1 MFFEI
6 DQQIK
11 DEITD
16 FELSDLI
23 DRNKLFEKNK
33 VPPGSA
39 SHPFNVSG
47 SISFSE
53 INQMKCK
60 DLQFDLAVYFD
71 DVLPP
76 EAVASVDA
84 HLAECPL
91 CRQQLGEMRVN
102 RTDLRALTRPAIPAA
117 RLASIR
123 NAVAAFA
130 LPQQHS
136 PSFRMVESRG
146 NWIDVWLMP
155 YAVGACA
162 SVILGISLLWL
173 ILNPLDRPQMI
184 AEAANPVSSPAG
196 AWVPADGFDITPL
209 QYASTRLAIS
219 DESPSVNPQ
228 GALVALTRSLM
239 RGEMK
244 DEEVVVVADVF
255 GDGLARIAE
264 VVEPSGDERTV
275 RQLQQ
280 ALQSDPAF
288 APFVPA
294 NMDHRA
300 ESIRVVLRVQTVAVS
315 ADPEGPV
322 R

>member
-1 MFFEI
+1 
-6 DQQIK
+6 
-11 DEITD
+11 
-16 FELSDLI
+16 
-23 DRNKLFEKNK
+23 
-33 VPPGSA
+33 
-39 SHPFNVSG
+39 
-47 SISFSE
+47 
-53 INQMKCK
+53 MKCK
-60 DLQFDLAVYFD
+60 DLQFDLPVYFD
-71 DVLPP
+71 DVLSQ
-76 EAVASVDA
+76 EAVASIDT
-84 HLAECPL
+84 HLMECPL
-91 CRQQLGEMRVN
+91 CRQQLAEMRAN
-102 RTDLRALTRPAIPAA
+102 RSALKALTRPAIPTA

-130 LPQQHS
+130 VPQQQHS

-155 YAVGACA
+155 YAVGSCA
-162 SVILGISLLWL
+162 SLLLGIALLWL
-173 ILNPLDRPQMI
+173 ILNPSERPQLMADT
-184 AEAANPVSSPAG
+184 AEPAG
-196 AWVPADGFDITPL
+196 SHSTAWSPADGFDITPL

-219 DESPSVNPQ
+219 GESPSVNPQ

-255 GDGLARIAE
+255 GDGLARIAQ

-275 RQLQQ
+275 RRLQQ

-300 ESIRVVLRVQTVAVS
+300 ESIRVVLRVQTVDVTPGS
-315 ADPEGPV
+315 DRPI

>member
-1 MFFEI
+1 
-6 DQQIK
+6 
-11 DEITD
+11 
-16 FELSDLI
+16 
-23 DRNKLFEKNK
+23 
-33 VPPGSA
+33 
-39 SHPFNVSG
+39 
-47 SISFSE
+47 
-53 INQMKCK
+53 MKCK
-60 DLQFDLAVYFD
+60 DLQFDLPVYFD
-71 DVLPP
+71 DVLSP
-76 EAVASVDA
+76 ETVSSIDA

-91 CRQQLGEMRVN
+91 CRQELAEMRAN
-102 RTDLRALTRPAIPAA
+102 RSDLKALLRPAIPAA

-123 NAVAAFA
+123 RAVAALA
-130 LPQQHS
+130 SPQQHS
-136 PSFRMVESRG
+136 PAFRMVEARG
-146 NWIDVWLMP
+146 NWIDIWLMP
-155 YAVGACA
+155 YAVGSCA
-162 SVILGISLLWL
+162 SVVLGITLLWL
-173 ILNPLDRPQMI
+173 IFNPLNRAQI
-184 AEAANPVSSPAG
+184 VAETDPPRGSQTTVWTSS
-196 AWVPADGFDITPL
+196 DGFDITPL

-255 GDGLARIAE
+255 GDGLARISE

-300 ESIRVVLRVQTVAVS
+300 ESIRVVLRVQTVAVN
-315 ADPEGPV
+315 AGPDDTV
-322 R
+322 Q